1 MNTAETKT
9 QSRISKLG
17 WGILTGISAL
27 LVLNG
32 AALYFFIAEMQEER
46 TTAIM
51 LSGFGLLALAVALQ
65 GFRTGSRSAWNA
77 TWVLVTLLVVI
88 GVHILLT
95 GNMVVGPFYLS
106 LAAITLLG
114 QLLAGRNPIS

>member
-1 MNTAETKT
+1 MNTAEMKT

-32 AALYFFIAEMQEER
+32 AGLYFFIAEMQEER

-51 LSGFGLLALAVALQ
+51 LSGFGLLALVVALE
-65 GFRTGSRSAWNA
+65 GFRTGHRSAWNA

-106 LAAITLLG
+106 LAAITLIG
-114 QLLAGRNPIS
+114 QLLAGRNFKS